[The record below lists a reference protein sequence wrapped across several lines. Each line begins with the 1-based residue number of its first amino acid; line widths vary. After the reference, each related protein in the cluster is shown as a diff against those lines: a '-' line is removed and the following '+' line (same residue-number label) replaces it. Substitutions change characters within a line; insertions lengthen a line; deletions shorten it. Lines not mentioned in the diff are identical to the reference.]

1 MNLFMLFAPYQY
13 MNARELI
20 HNLRLV
26 DNRLVIV
33 NQDIHPL
40 PHFHAVI
47 EAADW
52 ASVEMLNVPL
62 RKAPRDF
69 GMEPARTA
77 SERLE
82 ELALLFNR
90 WANRRESD
98 RFARRMPRVDNL
110 VLGHYRMHTPRI
122 GCHLANLLSYRHLY
136 VLDPGSDVLRVARRR
151 RLEIEQQQSA
161 SQDPGRSH
169 HPAPAK
175 PAVPKP
181 WKRWKRAL
189 RKRYVDWIDHPVSQI
204 TFFSSYNLEIQ
215 PPDRLIR
222 NDYVYH
228 RKLVAQKPR
237 DESVAFVSQPLAD
250 QGYVSFPDFVE
261 LLRSVRRYFFGRHLL
276 YYRHPRESDGQLTA
290 ARELG
295 FEIRQNVAPFEHEVC
310 QGNSVPRTV
319 ATFFSSVAENCAAIF
334 RDGLE
339 IVALRLPAPLLCK
352 NHEEVESL
360 YAHLAS
366 HAGGLVTVVEPS
378 VWHPELNGGC

>member
-1 MNLFMLFAPYQY
+1 L
-13 MNARELI
+13 
-20 HNLRLV
+20 
-26 DNRLVIV
+26 
-33 NQDIHPL
+33 
-40 PHFHAVI
+40 
-47 EAADW
+47 
-52 ASVEMLNVPL
+52 
-62 RKAPRDF
+62 
-69 GMEPARTA
+69 T
-77 SERLE
+77 ERWQE
-82 ELALLFNR
+82 IALLANRWFNR
-90 WANRRESD
+90 RAAD
-98 RFARRMPRVDNL
+98 RFARRTPPVDNL
-110 VLGHYRMHTPRI
+110 ILGHYRMETPRI

-151 RLEIEQQQSA
+151 RLEIEQQLRA
-161 SQDPGRSH
+161 AQDPGRAH

-175 PAVPKP
+175 P
-181 WKRWKRAL
+181 WKRWKREL

-204 TFFSSYNLEIQ
+204 TFFSSYDLEIR

-250 QGYVSFPDFVE
+250 QGYVSFPDFVA
-261 LLRSVRRYFFGRHLL
+261 LLRSVGRFFCGRHLL
-276 YYRHPRESDGQLTA
+276 YYRHPRESERQLTA

-310 QGNSVPRTV
+310 RGNSVPRTV

-339 IVALRLPAPLLCK
+339 IVALRLPTPLLCK

-360 YAHLAS
+360 YTHLAS
-366 HAGGLVTVVEPS
+366 RADGLVTVVEAS
-378 VWHPELNGGC
+378 EWHSELTGDR